1 MCTVVFI
8 PEKNK
13 NIFASLRDENPAR
26 PAAVS
31 PAFTRNNSITF
42 LAPQDA
48 LGGGTWIGVND
59 SETVII
65 LLNGGFSNHTRKDQY
80 HKSRGLI
87 VTDLLATAM
96 PIIHWEL
103 FDLTD
108 IEPFTLVVWSERM
121 LFHLV
126 WDGQQKFRIKLNAA
140 EAHIFSSATLYNNQ
154 AKENR
159 QAAFQKWL
167 SQHPDVT
174 QASLLNFFNSIP
186 DCENGF
192 MINRSEKIKT
202 LSYSYL
208 ELSNH
213 AVADFYYTDFQ
224 HQMQIANTI
233 SIKSVNSNNL
243 ASII

>member
-26 PAAVS
+26 PAAIS
-31 PAFTRNNSITF
+31 PAYTRNHPITF

-59 SETVII
+59 SETIII
-65 LLNGGFSNHTRKDQY
+65 LLNGGFSNHISKNQY
-80 HKSRGLI
+80 KKSRGLI
-87 VTDLLATAM
+87 VTDLLATSM

-103 FDLTD
+103 LDLTD

-126 WDGQQKFRIKLNAA
+126 WDGLQKFRIKLNSA
-140 EAHIFSSATLYNNQ
+140 EAHIFSSSTLYNKQ

-167 SQHPDVT
+167 SKHPDVT
-174 QASLLNFFNSIP
+174 QASLLSFFNSIP

-192 MINRSEKIKT
+192 IINRSEKIKT
-202 LSYSYL
+202 LSYSYV

-213 AVADFYYTDFQ
+213 AVVDFYYTDFQ
-224 HQMQIANTI
+224 HQLQIANTI
-233 SIKSVNSNNL
+233 SMKTTISNNL
-243 ASII
+243 ATFI